1 MKTALI
7 NTRVLLLA
15 ATACTLGFAQPA
27 AAADKNNTN
36 TDGQPVCVDKVADF
50 TYLVRVSNP
59 AQKASQLWLE
69 RVDTGARLYS
79 SSDKAPSFG
88 RKLNVKNLEDGQYAI
103 VVQTGKSTRRYTLE
117 LATQRKQRVASLHE
131 NAVAAR

>member
-1 MKTALI
+1 MKTALL
-7 NTRVLLLA
+7 NTRFLLLA
-15 ATACTLGFAQPA
+15 ATACALGFARPA
-27 AAADKNNTN
+27 AAADKTNN

-50 TYLVRVSNP
+50 TYVVRVSNP
-59 AQKASQLWLE
+59 SQKASQLWLE
-69 RVDTGARLYS
+69 RVDTGARLYR

-103 VVQTGKSTRRYTLE
+103 VVQTGKATRRYTLE
-117 LATQRKQRVASLHE
+117 LATQPTQRVALLHE